1 MTEDNGNSIDNNS
14 QESDGLV
21 PIPNGIMEGA
31 APIGSITSPSST
43 QKYKMI
49 LRDYASNLQVTGSL
63 VTLDY
68 EEMNRQSQKIKKT
81 VLCQVVDAEATN
93 HHHEKNV
100 LRALLREKGRIPGLS
115 GRADNK
121 EVELLPI
128 GSLIS
133 VSGSNVHQLPRNIPP
148 MGTDVRFAS
157 AEDVH
162 MFSGDHDT
170 IYNIGHL
177 YETNVPVGLMLKHF
191 GEGDDGWGD
200 AHMLGVFGATGSGK
214 TVMAASI
221 IAGFA
226 ARKEMGM
233 LIVDP
238 QGQFSGFELGS
249 GGWSW
254 KLDKAFEAVGRGQ
267 DVDVVNMDEV
277 ALESPSLFA
286 ELLSRDGF
294 FKNMGIVG
302 HDNHQRTVDDVVL
315 FLKHILK
322 DNSNSNL
329 GDLSLSDDIF
339 TAILNIGAATYVKP
353 AEKAKQM
360 VESFEH
366 SGKFKIEK
374 ARSIWSRTQE
384 KFGKSKKLST
394 LLDDVLINRR
404 IIILNINV
412 EDRIKDLYAKEI
424 LEGIRRKAESIY
436 RIKQGNPWHKDPV
449 KKYKDV
455 TTNAL
460 IVIDEAHRF
469 APQASGRNKDVEAM
483 VESLADAIRTTRK
496 LSVGWFYIT
505 QSFADFDK
513 RIFRQIQT
521 KILGIGIGTG
531 VDEEHLQA
539 ALNRDQKIVEF
550 YKGLP
555 RPTTTGV
562 FPYAIIGELV
572 ALGNGNRGLFVS
584 APKSQE
590 QLVKMNPR
598 HFTETYGQPVNARA
612 WKEKTSKASL
622 QSGTKQNSAVPG
634 EEEDEIPF

>member
-1 MTEDNGNSIDNNS
+1 MTEDNGNSIDSNS

-21 PIPNGIMEGA
+21 PIPDGIMEGA

-68 EEMNRQSQKIKKT
+68 EEMNRQSEKITKT

-128 GSLIS
+128 GSLVS

-162 MFSGDHDT
+162 RFSGDHDT

-191 GEGDDGWGD
+191 GDGDDGWGD

-238 QGQFSGFELGS
+238 QGQFSGFELGT

-277 ALESPSLFA
+277 ALESPRLFT
-286 ELLSRDGF
+286 ELLRRNDF
-294 FKNMGIVG
+294 FKTLSILGSENE
-302 HDNHQRTVDDVVL
+302 QRTVDDFTSYL
-315 FLKHILK
+315 DSRLTDK
-322 DNSNSNL
+322 DDPIKKL
-329 GDLSLSDDIF
+329 GDLDLDDDIF
-339 TAILNIGAATYVKP
+339 HMACTIGAATYANPSDRAKKM
-353 AEKAKQM
+353 AETVVSIPFKMTKLNKIWKQ
-360 VESFEH
+360 
-366 SGKFKIEK
+366 
-374 ARSIWSRTQE
+374 TQD
-384 KFGKSKKLST
+384 KFGKSKALSE
-394 LLDDVLINRR
+394 LLDDVLIYRR

-412 EDRIKDLYAKEI
+412 EGRMKDLYAKEI
-424 LEGIRRKAESIY
+424 LEGIRQKAESIY
-436 RIKQGNPWHKDPV
+436 RIKQGNPWRGDPA
-449 KKYKDV
+449 KKYEDV
-455 TTNAL
+455 ITNAL

-469 APQASGRNKDVEAM
+469 APQAVGKNKDVEAM

-496 LSVGWFYIT
+496 LGVGWFYIT

-598 HFTETYGQPVNARA
+598 HFTETNGQPVNARA
-612 WKEKTSKASL
+612 WKEKTSKAL
-622 QSGTKQNSAVPG
+622 LHGTKQIPATTDI
-634 EEEDEIPF
+634 EDEIPF